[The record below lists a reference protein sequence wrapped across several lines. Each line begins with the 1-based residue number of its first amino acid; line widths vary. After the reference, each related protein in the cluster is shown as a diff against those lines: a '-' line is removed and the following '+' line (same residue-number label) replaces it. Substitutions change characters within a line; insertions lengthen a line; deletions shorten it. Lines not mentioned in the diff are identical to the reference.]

1 MNIKMNNNMN
11 TIKAMI
17 MNNNINMNRKKNMNM
32 NRDLYYTNFSPISD

>member
-1 MNIKMNNNMN
+1 MNNNMN